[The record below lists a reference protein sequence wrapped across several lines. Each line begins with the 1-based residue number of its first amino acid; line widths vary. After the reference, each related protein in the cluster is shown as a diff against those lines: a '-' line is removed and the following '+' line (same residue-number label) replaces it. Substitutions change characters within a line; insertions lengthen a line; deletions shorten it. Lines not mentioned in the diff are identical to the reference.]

1 MPPVAARGRTYGRDV
16 WLLCAI
22 SALGSGAYLGIHQL
36 LNALYVL
43 RLGFGP
49 QPVGT
54 LSAIGA
60 LGFSGASLL
69 GGLLGARIG
78 TRRMMMLGV
87 VINLVGMILL
97 PLTQWVSTH
106 WWFAWL
112 VLAQIVSSTGWSM
125 QVVGV
130 IATMA
135 AVTEPAT
142 RRGAYALREA
152 GAGLGMFL
160 GALLGGMLPQWIAGS
175 LGTSTDS
182 PVPFQYALWGSVL
195 MGGMTLVPL
204 GMTRPAAAQ
213 SRASASHAPFAVTR
227 SFLLL
232 LACGFATNAAH
243 AACKTFAAV
252 YLDTAFLLPT
262 SVIGAVTSV
271 GLLIAIVTALGS
283 ARMGRRLSSGQMMI
297 LGAAGILASLLL
309 MALIR
314 HPVGPVA
321 GIVGVYGVLGI
332 WRPAYQSLQMEVA
345 RPEWRSLVS
354 GASAMGMSLG
364 FGSMSLGGGYVVAA
378 AGYTTVFG
386 AGAAAALVSTLLAA
400 LLTLSKARSAREA
413 DDDQTAE
420 EATAGL

>member
-1 MPPVAARGRTYGRDV
+1 
-16 WLLCAI
+16 LCAI

-49 QPVGT
+49 QSVGT

-60 LGFSGASLL
+60 LSFSCASLL
-69 GGLLGARIG
+69 GGILGARIG
-78 TRRMMMLGV
+78 TRSMMLLGV
-87 VINLVGMILL
+87 AINLVGMALL
-97 PLTQWVSTH
+97 PLTQWAPIH

-135 AVTEPAT
+135 AATEPAT

-152 GAGLGMFL
+152 GAGLGMFT
-160 GALLGGMLPQWIAGS
+160 GALLGGILPQWIAGY
-175 LGTSTDS
+175 LGVSTES

-195 MGGMTLVPL
+195 LGAMTLLPL
-204 GMTRPAAAQ
+204 RLIRPAPAL
-213 SRASASHAPFAVTR
+213 SRAATGHVPFRMTR

-252 YLDTAFLLPT
+252 YMDTTFQLPT
-262 SVIGAVTSV
+262 SVIGAVTSA
-271 GLLIAIVTALGS
+271 GLLIAIVAALGS
-283 ARMGRRLSSGQMMI
+283 ARMGRRRSSGQMMI
-297 LGAAGILASLLL
+297 IGAAGILASLLV

-314 HPVGPVA
+314 HPVGAMA
-321 GIVGVYGVLGI
+321 GIVGVYGILGI
-332 WRPAYQSLQMEVA
+332 WRPAYQALQMDVA
-345 RPEWRSLVS
+345 RPEWRSLIS

-364 FGSMSLGGGYVVAA
+364 FGSMSLGGGYIVTA
-378 AGYTTVFG
+378 AGYTSVFG
-386 AGAAAALVSTLLAA
+386 AGAAAALVSALLAA
-400 LLTLSKARSAREA
+400 LLTWANARSAREP
-413 DDDQTAE
+413 DGEQ
-420 EATAGL
+420 ATEQAAAVS